1 MSGSPKY
8 SIFDLAD
15 EVVQMLQIKH
25 EIAMQSLAAY
35 REEELKRK
43 RLERIQEQLTGRVYN
58 QREMSRIESR
68 LLCEKVSDRIAV
80 LKADKII
87 MQWVRGEVE
96 ALEAKLTQIAAMI
109 ERGEW
114 ITVQAAVDTLLQ
126 ETEDAVRRAEAM
138 QLAEDRRQYVIQ
150 GIIEVME
157 EMGFVI
163 QSGYPVLEYPD
174 IPSSAAIIQAVRLG
188 GGDIALSVPQ
198 QGEIWYEV
206 NGFPMQTE
214 ESGAGQAVYSC
225 DQAEI
230 EIEKIHTLL
239 EGSFGIKMG
248 ELRWEGKDH
257 YRIRKTVRDL
267 PGYVGAG
274 CRRVR

>member
-80 LKADKII
+80 LKADNII
-87 MQWVRGEVE
+87 MQWVRREVE

-163 QSGYPVLEYPD
+163 QSGYPALEYPD
-174 IPSSAAIIQAVRLG
+174 FPSSAAIIQAVRLG

-214 ESGAGQAVYSC
+214 ESSAGQAVYSC

-248 ELRWEGKDH
+248 ELRWEGKDP
-257 YRIRKTVRDL
+257 YRIRKTVREL
-267 PGYVGAG
+267 PGCGGAG
-274 CRRVR
+274 CRMVR